1 MPTFPGENSCWP
13 DTGESLLVL
22 EVQETEGATPG
33 DNFPLQPE
41 VATGRW
47 GEQDDDDDS
56 MHGKE
61 VCVPTYHRQMLT

>member
-41 VATGRW
+41 VATGR
-47 GEQDDDDDS
+47 
-56 MHGKE
+56 
-61 VCVPTYHRQMLT
+61 